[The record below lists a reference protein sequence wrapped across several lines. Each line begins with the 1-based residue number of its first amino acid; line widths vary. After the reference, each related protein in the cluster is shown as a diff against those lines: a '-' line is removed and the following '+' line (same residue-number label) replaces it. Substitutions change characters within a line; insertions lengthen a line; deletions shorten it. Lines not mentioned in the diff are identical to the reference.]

1 MTKRGLVLLGVVV
14 ILAACGGDDDA
25 ETTSTTTLAAPTE
38 PRPEAITTNNGAV
51 VAMNPE
57 TGEDVRTI
65 AETGDLANYT
75 DMPFDV
81 DVDWLRDNVYF
92 TTSSDCLYN
101 LLRVPLAGGEPEM
114 VAELAGFARVSPS
127 ARYVAWIQ
135 DDAVDDDSC
144 FGTNTVVIRDLD
156 TGEDMRWDGAT
167 RVEWAA
173 AEKLL
178 VDTGN
183 SVATLSLKDLTDAT
197 HVVDGALVGATLR
210 FDGAFGAVRR
220 PCPDDAMDLQCPSVV
235 DVVDIATGEAVRS
248 FGPFAE
254 QHIVDV
260 AFPAAGDP
268 ATADLLVTVEGGS
281 QGQSVARLEGSEL
294 VPLLPDGGAVAW

>member
-51 VAMNPE
+51 VAVNPE

-173 AEKLL
+173 AEKCSWTRETRL
-178 VDTGN
+178 
-183 SVATLSLKDLTDAT
+183 
-197 HVVDGALVGATLR
+197 
-210 FDGAFGAVRR
+210 R
-220 PCPDDAMDLQCPSVV
+220 PC
-235 DVVDIATGEAVRS
+235 
-248 FGPFAE
+248 
-254 QHIVDV
+254 H
-260 AFPAAGDP
+260 
-268 ATADLLVTVEGGS
+268 
-281 QGQSVARLEGSEL
+281 
-294 VPLLPDGGAVAW
+294 